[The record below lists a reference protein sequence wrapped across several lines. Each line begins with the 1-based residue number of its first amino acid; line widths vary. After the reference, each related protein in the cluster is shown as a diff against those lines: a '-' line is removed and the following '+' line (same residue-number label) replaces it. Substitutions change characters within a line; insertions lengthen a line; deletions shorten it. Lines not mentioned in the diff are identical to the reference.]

1 LNRNV
6 SWGTG
11 ALLAIAAVLG
21 ISTRTPKGPVA
32 STPSASETKKNV
44 PPKSRESAISTSV
57 CVDPEK
63 LLQEFLLADEADVAA
78 PDSCYSEKFLQDG
91 DAQKSRFASQQRLQT
106 LASHLDFVV
115 AILPDPLHTHLS
127 LQFDRKIEAVQQAA
141 QDAGYD
147 YDSSWLPWQTEE
159 QTFTHLTDQDAIDD
173 RKDAREDQ
181 PGLILF
187 RRRSDKPGYPFES
200 AEEPFQRGLAVFVVG
215 EEATRGVHRRQF
227 ENAAAW
233 IATLQPHIGICVPIA
248 ILGPTFSGSLPSF
261 AELMA
266 NKDVQ
271 RSLNYTSV
279 FHMPDRQ
286 VRVYSGSISGKEA
299 AEAFGGTTVSD
310 PSLSG
315 WNIHFHSFVESDD
328 RVLNDYCD
336 YLSREGLHADRVAFI
351 SEDETAYGIG
361 GLQKPSAT
369 EEVKKEQEPGKS
381 LVQNQRA
388 NDKVPC
394 AGAVRLFYPRDISA
408 LRAAYQ
414 AQSIFSSPNA
424 QESDTQ
430 RKSLSTDLA
439 DPAGEAHDTVRSYGG
454 NQTPL
459 AQEAQLLGIVS
470 VLRDH
475 RSEYLIIRSS
485 NTLDQLF
492 LANFFRR
499 VYPEGRIVIR
509 GADTVFLRERGGTG
523 ISGVMMLSTYP
534 LIPWD
539 WRDWLDQS
547 DHPTHRVFG
556 EETVEGTYVAARFL
570 IQEAFKSDNRIPKPL
585 DSDWPVCST
594 EHPERCFVP
603 PNHYPDFSIPDYK
616 APFWAVPKDCQVTN
630 ENVKPTAQ
638 CEPYFRPATWF
649 SVLGRGDFYPLAAFN
664 RKGEPDK
671 SNTTDPDKSN
681 KTEYTQEP
689 PVPISEWPPENL
701 NRKRPT
707 NRGWLDVP
715 LGMKVCLLVIL
726 AFSAFHLWCC
736 WTASFTAK
744 PAFRA
749 HFAATPIWFAYG
761 QWQHPALVTI
771 GSVVIAFIALASAW
785 GCGAFCN
792 AGLSLAHR
800 LWIWLFLS
808 VGLLAALGAVV
819 ANQQAMYRLKT
830 FDPKQPE
837 QPDRRRYFILDW
849 KSQSLKRSVAG
860 FLIATGIFS
869 ALIASFEIALDFQN
883 RLLTY
888 WRSMNLNSGVS
899 PLVPLLVLFGGI
911 YMWFWYS
918 LHGLALFGIDRP
930 QLPGE
935 NSLFVKDEAGN
946 ILKGKDKKALPFLRM
961 FSQER
966 AEPTERKA
974 VPLGRPTRVAASV
987 ILITLAVVAF
997 GTAGGAP
1004 LRSLGANVYAIVFLF
1019 LFALCVSWMLSEAWQ
1034 LLRVWCGLKQLLSFL
1049 DRIALRRT
1057 MSALQGFS
1065 WGNVWRMSGN
1075 VLDVRY
1081 KLLSRQIETL
1091 NHLKASFEEFEKGAR
1106 EPNQG
1111 DNYRAMASCHEE
1123 IKNAQVA
1130 MMDFSP
1136 VYAASYDKDD
1146 FAHFGC
1152 LQTFQVSMAGLVGK
1166 LITEVLIPAWRKETG
1181 SLMKDEVKDSDVT
1194 KAGSEAVIAHLPEH
1208 IRNAEEL
1215 VCITYLGFAQNILGR
1230 IRTMAL
1236 GIVWLFVAITVS
1248 VSTYPFDPRPTLNK
1262 TLVFLF
1268 IAVGAT
1274 VTFVYAEMYRDSTL
1288 SRVTNTTPGELG
1300 TEFWFKII
1308 GFGVGPLIG
1317 LLAYIF
1323 PGITDVLFSWFQSGM
1338 TLQ

>member
-1 LNRNV
+1 MA
-6 SWGTG
+6 WGTG
-11 ALLAIAAVLG
+11 ALLAFAAVLG
-21 ISTRTPKGPVA
+21 ISTRTPRSPVA
-32 STPSASETKKNV
+32 KTPGESETKKNV
-44 PPKSRESAISTSV
+44 TPKSRANTISTTV

-63 LLQEFLLADEADVAA
+63 LLQEFLSADESDVAA
-78 PDSCYSEKFLQDG
+78 PDSCYPETFLHDAE
-91 DAQKSRFASQQRLQT
+91 AQKNRLASQKRLQT
-106 LASHLDFVV
+106 RTSRLNFVI

-127 LQFDRKIEAVQQAA
+127 LQFDRKIEAIQQAA

-159 QTFTHLTDQDAIDD
+159 QTFTHLPDQDSIDD
-173 RKDAREDQ
+173 RKDAREEQ

-187 RRRSDKPGYPFES
+187 RKRSDKPEHPFES
-200 AEEPFQRGLAVFVVG
+200 AQEPFQPGLAIFVIG

-227 ENAAAW
+227 ENTTAW
-233 IATLQPHIGICVPIA
+233 ISALQPHVGICLPIA
-248 ILGPTFSGSLPSF
+248 ILGPTFSGSLPSL

-266 NKDVQ
+266 KNDVQ
-271 RSLNYTSV
+271 RFLNYTSV
-279 FHMPDRQ
+279 FHMPDRE

-310 PSLSG
+310 PRLIG

-328 RVLNDYCD
+328 RILNDYCD

-361 GLQKPSAT
+361 GIQKPPT
-369 EEVKKEQEPGKS
+369 EEAKKEQQTVKHP
-381 LVQNQRA
+381 VQNARA
-388 NDKVPC
+388 DDKVPC

-414 AQSIFSSPNA
+414 AQSIFSSPNSP
-424 QESDTQ
+424 ESDTQ

-439 DPAGEAHDTVRSYGG
+439 DPGGEAHDTVRSYGG
-454 NQTPL
+454 NQIPL

-485 NTLDQLF
+485 NSLDQLF

-499 VYPEGRIVIR
+499 AYPEGRIGIR
-509 GADTVFLRERGGTG
+509 GADTLFLRERGGTG

-570 IQEAFKSDNRIPKPL
+570 LQEDLKGDKKIPKPL
-585 DSDWPVCST
+585 DDDWPVCST

-616 APFWAVPKDCQVTN
+616 APFWAVPKDCQITN
-630 ENVKPTAQ
+630 EDVKPTNQ
-638 CEPYFRPATWF
+638 CDPYFRPATWF

-664 RKGEPDK
+664 RKRESDE
-671 SNTTDPDKSN
+671 SNT
-681 KTEYTQEP
+681 TEYTQEP
-689 PVPISEWPPENL
+689 AVPISEWPPENL
-701 NRKRPT
+701 NNQRAS
-707 NRGWLDVP
+707 NRGWLEVP

-726 AFSAFHLWCC
+726 AFSAFHLWSC

-749 HFAATPIWFAYG
+749 HFAATPGWFAYG
-761 QWQHPALVTI
+761 QWQHPTLVTI
-771 GSVVIAFIALASAW
+771 GSIVIAFIALASAW
-785 GCGAFCN
+785 GCGAFCE
-792 AGLSLAHR
+792 AGLTLAHHV
-800 LWIWLFLS
+800 WIWLFLS

-819 ANQQAMYRLKT
+819 ANQQAIYRLNT
-830 FDPKQPE
+830 FDPKRPGP
-837 QPDRRRYFILDW
+837 PDRRQYFILDW
-849 KSQSLKRSVAG
+849 KSKSLKRSVTG
-860 FLIATGIFS
+860 FLIAIGVFS
-869 ALIASFEIALDFQN
+869 AVIAWLEIELKFEN
-883 RLLTY
+883 RIPTH

-935 NSLFVKDEAGN
+935 SSLFLKDEAGDV
-946 ILKGKDKKALPFLRM
+946 LKGKDKKALPYLRM

-966 AEPTERKA
+966 AEITERKA
-974 VPLGRPTRVAASV
+974 IPLQRASRLAAAA

-997 GTAGGAP
+997 GTAWGVP
-1004 LRSLGANVYAIVFLF
+1004 LRSLGANIYAIVFF
-1019 LFALCVSWMLSEAWQ
+1019 FVFALCVSWMLSETWQ
-1034 LLRVWCGLKQLLSFL
+1034 LMRVWCGLKQLLSFL

-1091 NHLKASFEEFEKGAR
+1091 NHLKASFEQFERGAHN
-1106 EPNQG
+1106 PKQWY
-1111 DNYRAMASCHEE
+1111 DHRAMASCREE

-1136 VYAASYDKDD
+1136 VYAEGYDKDD
-1146 FAHFGC
+1146 FARFDC
-1152 LQTFQVSMAGLVGK
+1152 LEKFQITMAGLVGK
-1166 LITEVLIPAWRKETG
+1166 LITEVLIPAWRKESE
-1181 SLMKDEVKDSDVT
+1181 SLIKDEAKDSQGT
-1194 KAGSEAVIAHLPEH
+1194 KAGSEALIAHLPEH

-1215 VCITYLGFAQNILGR
+1215 VCITYLGYAQNVLGR

-1262 TLVFLF
+1262 ALVFLF
-1268 IAVGAT
+1268 LAIGAA

-1308 GFGVGPLIG
+1308 GFGIGPLMG

-1323 PGITDVLFSWFQSGM
+1323 PGITDVLFSWFQAGT